1 VSSADYGI
9 MKFEVKTQNDELLKS
24 SCSVLLSFAILIF
37 IVVLSN
43 ISIKLGAISRNYEIK
58 YLCNLLTIEKSSLN
72 FKKLS
77 NLTNQNT
84 KQKMW
89 DLCREIVK

>member
-1 VSSADYGI
+1 
-9 MKFEVKTQNDELLKS
+9 MKFEVKTQNDNLWKS
-24 SCSVLLSFAILIF
+24 SLPVLLSIAFLSF
-37 IVVLSN
+37 IVILSN
-43 ISIKLGAISRNYEIK
+43 ISIKLGAISRHYEID
-58 YLCNLLTIEKSSLN
+58 YLCKLLTIEKSSLN

-77 NLTNQNT
+77 KLTNQNT

>member
-1 VSSADYGI
+1 
-9 MKFEVKTQNDELLKS
+9 MKFEVKTENDAVSES
-24 SCSVLLSFAILIF
+24 SFSIFLAFAIISLIIIF
-37 IVVLSN
+37 GN
-43 ISIKLGAISRNYEIK
+43 ISFKLGSISRNYEIN
-58 YLCNLLTIEKSSLN
+58 YLCKLLIIEKTSAN

-77 NLTNQNT
+77 NLTNLTT

>member
-1 VSSADYGI
+1 
-9 MKFEVKTQNDELLKS
+9 MKFEVKTKNDDLWNSSLSFLLIFA
-24 SCSVLLSFAILIF
+24 LLSF
-37 IVVLSN
+37 IVILSN
-43 ISIKLGAISRNYEIK
+43 ISIKLGAISRHYEIN

-77 NLTNQNT
+77 KLTNQTT

>member
-1 VSSADYGI
+1 
-9 MKFEVKTQNDELLKS
+9 MKFEVKTQNDDLWKS
-24 SCSVLLSFAILIF
+24 SFSVLSSIALFSF
-37 IVVLSN
+37 IVLLSN
-43 ISIKLGAISRNYEIK
+43 ISIKIGTISRHYEIK
-58 YLCNLLTIEKSSLN
+58 YHCNLLTIEKSSFN

-77 NLTNQNT
+77 KLTNQTT

>member
-1 VSSADYGI
+1 
-9 MKFEVKTQNDELLKS
+9 MKFEVKTQSDDLWKS
-24 SCSVLLSFAILIF
+24 SFSILLSIALFSF
-37 IVVLSN
+37 IIVFSN
-43 ISIKLGAISRNYEIK
+43 ISIKMGAISRYYEMK

-77 NLTNQNT
+77 KLTNQSA

>member
-1 VSSADYGI
+1 
-9 MKFEVKTQNDELLKS
+9 MKFEVKTENDVIPKTT
-24 SCSVLLSFAILIF
+24 LSFLLAFAFLSLI
-37 IVVLSN
+37 IILSN
-43 ISIKLGAISRNYEIK
+43 ISLKLGSISRNYEIN
-58 YLCNLLTIEKSSLN
+58 YLCKLLIIEKTSSN

-77 NLTNQNT
+77 KLTNLTT

>member
-1 VSSADYGI
+1 
-9 MKFEVKTQNDELLKS
+9 MKFELKTQDDNYSKS
-24 SCSVLLSFAILIF
+24 FFSLFLSVTILSIIIIL
-37 IVVLSN
+37 SS
-43 ISIKLGAISRNYEIK
+43 ISIKLGTISRNYEIN
-58 YLCNLLTIEKSSLN
+58 YLCKLILIEKTSAN

-77 NLTNQNT
+77 RLTNQTT

>member
-1 VSSADYGI
+1 
-9 MKFEVKTQNDELLKS
+9 MKFEVKTQNDDSWKASYSFLLFIA
-24 SCSVLLSFAILIF
+24 LLSF
-37 IVVLSN
+37 IVILSN
-43 ISIKLGAISRNYEIK
+43 ISIKLGAISRHHEIN

-77 NLTNQNT
+77 KLTNQNN

-89 DLCREIVK
+89 DLCREIVN

>member
-1 VSSADYGI
+1 
-9 MKFEVKTQNDELLKS
+9 MKFEVKTQNDDLGKS
-24 SCSVLLSFAILIF
+24 FFSVLLSIAPFSF
-37 IVVLSN
+37 IIVLSN
-43 ISIKLGAISRNYEIK
+43 ISIKLGVISRHYEIK

-77 NLTNQNT
+77 KLTNQSS

-89 DLCREIVK
+89 DLCREFVK

>member
-1 VSSADYGI
+1 
-9 MKFEVKTQNDELLKS
+9 MKFEVKTQNDNLWKS
-24 SCSVLLSFAILIF
+24 SLPVLLPIAFLSF
-37 IVVLSN
+37 IVILSN
-43 ISIKLGAISRNYEIK
+43 ISIKLGAISRHYEID
-58 YLCNLLTIEKSSLN
+58 YLCKLLTIEKSSLN

-77 NLTNQNT
+77 KLTNQNT

>member
-1 VSSADYGI
+1 
-9 MKFEVKTQNDELLKS
+9 MRFEVKTQNDDLGKS
-24 SCSVLLSFAILIF
+24 YLSVLLAFALLSF
-37 IVVLSN
+37 IVVLPN
-43 ISIKLGAISRNYEIK
+43 ISIKLGTISRHYEIN
-58 YLCNLLTIEKSSLN
+58 YLCNLLTIDKSSSN

-77 NLTNQNT
+77 KLTKQNT

>member
-1 VSSADYGI
+1 
-9 MKFEVKTQNDELLKS
+9 MKFEVKTKNDDLWNS
-24 SCSVLLSFAILIF
+24 TFSFILIF
-37 IVVLSN
+37 ALLSLIVILSN
-43 ISIKLGAISRNYEIK
+43 VSIKLGTISRYYEIN
-58 YLCNLLTIEKSSLN
+58 YFCRLLTIEKSSLN

-77 NLTNQNT
+77 KLTNLNT

>member
-1 VSSADYGI
+1 
-9 MKFEVKTQNDELLKS
+9 MKFELKTQADDSSKS
-24 SCSVLLSFAILIF
+24 FFPVFLAFAILSLIIIF
-37 IVVLSN
+37 SN
-43 ISIKLGAISRNYEIK
+43 ISIKLGTISRNYQIN
-58 YLCNLLTIEKSSLN
+58 YLCKLIKIERSSLY

-77 NLTNQNT
+77 KLTNINT